1 VANIQGVPYTGSIS
15 VLVREVRARE
25 NLMGLSQANVDALLA
40 DAEEAEVDAV
50 CSVAPSPPARR
61 TPDVQR
67 ILGLDVTLSVVLAE
81 RLITIESILNMTAGT
96 IIEFDVPFD
105 AELKL
110 NIGNRTVGHGQTIK
124 IGENFGLRLTN
135 VATVPDRVEA
145 MGHAPQP

>member
-1 VANIQGVPYTGSIS
+1 
-15 VLVREVRARE
+15 
-25 NLMGLSQANVDALLA
+25 MGLSQANVDALFA
-40 DAEEAEVDAV
+40 AAGEAEVGAGRTV
-50 CSVAPSPPARR
+50 TLSPPAPR

-81 RLITIESILNMTAGT
+81 RLITIESILDMTAGT

-110 NIGNRTVGHGQTIK
+110 NIGNRTVGHGQTVK

-145 MGHAPQP
+145 MGHAPHG